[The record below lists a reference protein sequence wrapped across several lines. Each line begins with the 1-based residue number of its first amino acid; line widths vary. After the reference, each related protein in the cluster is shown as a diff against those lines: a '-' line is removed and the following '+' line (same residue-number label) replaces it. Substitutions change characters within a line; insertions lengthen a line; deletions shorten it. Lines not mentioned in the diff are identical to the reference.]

1 MEENNGLEFL
11 SAFLLRFRGGGTRGA
26 GDAKAPLIFLKI
38 GRILV
43 FGTPNIYI
51 SNRGASPK
59 NLLAP
64 PIFHTFCHP

>member
-1 MEENNGLEFL
+1 MGEKNGLEFL

-26 GDAKAPLIFLKI
+26 GGAKALLIFLKI
-38 GRILV
+38 GRILA
-43 FGTPNIYI
+43 FGTPNIHRT
-51 SNRGASPK
+51 NRGASPK